1 MFTGAHSHTHAMIAS
16 LRITLRIIYSYCFL
30 GHVAS
35 QSSLRLLAQLSLL
48 CAGFIAIFQYESP
61 DRTYRNTIVADMAA
75 RLSYRFVFKGS
86 DYSIEAS
93 MSETQSPYAEA
104 LPAHPH
110 TPATKYTLVRVVYES
125 RAARIYG
132 IIMQKLPESLGV
144 NLDAQMRAELLQFA

>member
-1 MFTGAHSHTHAMIAS
+1 MIAS

-35 QSSLRLLAQLSLL
+35 QSSLRLLALLSLL
-48 CAGFIAIFQYESP
+48 CASLITIFQHESP

-75 RLSYRFVFKGS
+75 RLSHGLVFKGS
-86 DYSIEAS
+86 DHSIEAA
-93 MSETQSPYAEA
+93 MGETQHPYAEA

-110 TPATKYTLVRVVYES
+110 TPATKYTLVRVIYEC
-125 RAARIYG
+125 RAARIYA